1 MMKTRT
7 LQLMLVVSAFVS
19 SLGSATEQGEA
30 LYAEHCA
37 TCHAVSLRGSAH
49 GASLSGPAFTTKWA
63 HQPAQALLTYQMS
76 EMPPGQADTLS
87 PAQHAEILQHV
98 IAQSRLPADSLMRT
112 SVADLSAA
120 EAPDAVAFSGAGS
133 VMDLARNAGEYAAKT
148 VANFRPVSTAELNQP
163 DDGDWLNWRRTLDG
177 HGHSPSDSD

>member
-1 MMKTRT
+1 
-7 LQLMLVVSAFVS
+7 
-19 SLGSATEQGEA
+19 
-30 LYAEHCA
+30 
-37 TCHAVSLRGSAH
+37 
-49 GASLSGPAFTTKWA
+49 
-63 HQPAQALLTYQMS
+63 
-76 EMPPGQADTLS
+76 
-87 PAQHAEILQHV
+87 
-98 IAQSRLPADSLMRT
+98 MRT

-177 HGHSPSDSD
+177 HGHSPLTAINTCDGEQTRSAVGHGHAYRQQSADPARARWRDVPDALQQQNPGDRGGLLGS